1 MYKINVKSKSGIE
14 LQLKIPAKL
23 IQSIDVEHPLSV
35 GDVNGD
41 GSVDVEDARLI
52 MDHLAGAAHLDD
64 DALARADV
72 NGDGEVSYLDAMA
85 IVDKGRGEV

>member
-1 MYKINVKSKSGIE
+1 MYKINVVIKSGVE
-14 LQLKIPAKL
+14 LHLKIPAKL

-72 NGDGEVSYLDAMA
+72 NGDGEVTYLDAMA
-85 IVDKGRGEV
+85 IIDREREG